1 ISVKGFNLSYDIG
14 MSMRSDNY
22 TLLRVLFK
30 AIRDKNFE
38 DQVKFINLLIAKISP
53 IDDETL
59 LTKYNIYKKG
69 LIEVLTST
77 LEGK

>member
-1 ISVKGFNLSYDIG
+1 NLSYDIG